1 MKPIIPVLALLS
13 LGSSAFA
20 GSESVAYQPPSSGG
34 YTTTET
40 LSPWFAGGS
49 VGYLTDAEE
58 ALYTLHFGKTF
69 AQSGPLSHS
78 LFAEVGFSDQ
88 DDSSVELDFVPV
100 TLNYKLDYQWGGGFS
115 FYAGAGAGAA
125 FLNVDAFGDSDDS
138 VEFMAQAF
146 AGVGY
151 DISQN
156 FQVYGGARYL
166 WVDKTDLL
174 GVSVDPGDDVAFEI
188 GARFRF

>member
-20 GSESVAYQPPSSGG
+20 GSESVAYQPASSGVS
-34 YTTTET
+34 TSTSVEST
-40 LSPWFAGGS
+40 WFAGGS
-49 VGYLTDAEE
+49 VGYLLDAEE
-58 ALYTLHFGKTF
+58 PLYTLHLGKTF

-78 LFAEVGFSDQ
+78 LFAEVGFSDE

-100 TLNYKLDYQWGGGFS
+100 TLNYKLDYQFGGGLS

-151 DISQN
+151 DISPN
-156 FQVYGGARYL
+156 FQIYGGARYI
-166 WVDKTDLL
+166 WVDDTELL
-174 GVSVDPGDDVAFEI
+174 GVSVDAGDDVALEI